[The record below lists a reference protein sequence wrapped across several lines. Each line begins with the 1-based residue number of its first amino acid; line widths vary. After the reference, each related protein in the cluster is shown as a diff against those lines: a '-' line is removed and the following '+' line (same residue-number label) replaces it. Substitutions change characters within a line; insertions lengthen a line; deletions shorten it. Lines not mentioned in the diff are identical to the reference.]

1 LEKEVN
7 MFQSR
12 DEIRQVYLTVWKKM
26 QQQSLLE
33 PMEAI
38 IADVIKLHPEYHA
51 LLDKDEFAKE
61 QDFTPE
67 DGQTNPFLHM
77 GMHIAIR
84 EQANADRPPGIQP
97 AYQKLL
103 KKKAHHDAEHSMI
116 ECLGQALWQ
125 AQRDNTM
132 PDDNAYLACVKKI

>member
-1 LEKEVN
+1 

-12 DEIRQVYLTVWKKM
+12 DEVRQVYLTVWKKM

-84 EQANADRPPGIQP
+84 EQATADRPPGIQP
-97 AYQKLL
+97 ANQRLL
-103 KKKAHHDAEHSMI
+103 KEKAPHDAEHSMI

>member
-1 LEKEVN
+1 

-12 DEIRQVYLTVWKKM
+12 DEVRQVYLTVWKKM

-84 EQANADRPPGIQP
+84 EQATADRPPGIQP
-97 AYQKLL
+97 ANQKLL
-103 KKKAHHDAEHSMI
+103 KKKAPHDAEHSMI

>member
-1 LEKEVN
+1 

-12 DEIRQVYLTVWKKM
+12 DEVRQVYLTVWKKM

-38 IADVIKLHPEYHA
+38 IADVIKLHPEYHS
-51 LLDKDEFAKE
+51 LLQQGDSARE

-84 EQANADRPPGIQP
+84 EQAAADRPPGIQA

-103 KKKAHHDAEHSMI
+103 KKSAAHDAEHSMI

-125 AQRDNTM
+125 AQRDNTL
-132 PDDNAYLACVKKI
+132 PDDKTYLACIKKI

>member
-1 LEKEVN
+1 

-12 DEIRQVYLTVWKKM
+12 EEVRQVYLTVWQKM
-26 QQQSLLE
+26 QQKSLLE

-51 LLDKDEFAKE
+51 LLDKGEHAKE

-84 EQANADRPPGIQP
+84 EQADANRPPGIQS
-97 AYQKLL
+97 AYQKII
-103 KKKAHHDAEHSMI
+103 KANDHHDGEHSMI
-116 ECLGQALWQ
+116 ECRGQALWQ
-125 AQRDNTM
+125 AQRDNTL

>member
-1 LEKEVN
+1 

-12 DEIRQVYLTVWKKM
+12 EEVRQVYLTVWQKI
-26 QQQSLLE
+26 QQKTLLE
-33 PMEAI
+33 PMESI

-51 LLDKDEFAKE
+51 LLDKGELAKE

-67 DGQTNPFLHM
+67 DGKTNPFLHM

-84 EQANADRPPGIQP
+84 EQANADRPLGIQK
-97 AYQKLL
+97 AYQKII
-103 KKKAHHDAEHSMI
+103 KVNTHHDAEHSMI
-116 ECLGQALWQ
+116 ECLGQVLWQ
-125 AQRDNTM
+125 AQRDNTL

>member
-1 LEKEVN
+1 

-12 DEIRQVYLTVWKKM
+12 DEVRQVYLTTWQKI
-26 QQQSLLE
+26 QQKSLLE

-38 IADVIKLHPEYHA
+38 IADVIKLHPEYHV
-51 LLDKDEFAKE
+51 LLDQGDHAKD

-84 EQANADRPPGIQP
+84 EQASADRPPGIQN

-103 KKKAHHDAEHSMI
+103 KKNTPHDAEHSMI

-125 AQRDNTM
+125 AQRDNVM

>member
-1 LEKEVN
+1 

-38 IADVIKLHPEYHA
+38 ISDVIKLHPEYHS
-51 LLDKDEFAKE
+51 LLDKGEHAKE

-67 DGQTNPFLHM
+67 DGKTNPFLHM

-84 EQANADRPPGIQP
+84 EQASADRPPGIQA

-103 KKKAHHDAEHSMI
+103 KTNATHDAEHSII

-132 PDDNAYLACVKKI
+132 PNDNTYLACVKKI